1 MKLSSAPYRLFLTF
15 FISFLFALGS
25 VIYANAQA
33 DPELEPISG
42 FIRCEEYCQDQPCA
56 GTHLPYCGISVECCA
71 WNHFDFDTQTCDE
84 GEGHDTH
91 CAGFPQVD

>member
-33 DPELEPISG
+33 DQELEPISG
-42 FIRCEEYCQDQPCA
+42 FIRCEEYCSDQSCDGHFDDCD
-56 GTHLPYCGISVECCA
+56 GTSVQCCV
-71 WNHFDFDTQTCDE
+71 WSDFDFDTQTCDE
-84 GEGHDTH
+84 GTAYDTG
-91 CAGFPQVD
+91 CAGTPIVH